1 MSVLDNKVLIRSIPV
16 QRPANPLKGLPVGTF
31 KVAAKLNLAKGKWYH
46 GNSYV
51 QMMNNAILTNV
62 GTGYIKS
69 SHPLDHVGLYDAL
82 AWFAFF
88 DGQYRRS
95 GKDGEY
101 KNTFASND
109 EIMEMCVIDDER
121 EYIKKRT
128 SCKSI
133 RFVFLR
139 DHYYGCRF
147 EGIFYQDSIN
157 IYESNGKLVGESILK
172 RYDDWEMYL

>member
-1 MSVLDNKVLIRSIPV
+1 VAHKSISSTHPNTSKKYFFDFLRILSVKYVEDYNMSVLDNKVLIRSIPV

-109 EIMEMCVIDDER
+109 EIISMYEQYLNSIGEME
-121 EYIKKRT
+121 K
-128 SCKSI
+128 
-133 RFVFLR
+133 
-139 DHYYGCRF
+139 
-147 EGIFYQDSIN
+147 
-157 IYESNGKLVGESILK
+157 
-172 RYDDWEMYL
+172 